1 VDTSLGA
8 DSPRVTAAVARLRS
22 AGERVTPA
30 RYAVLRVIDAADL
43 ADEHLTSEQ
52 VGARVAAI
60 EPAVHRAT
68 VYRTLTSLTEAG
80 VLSHVHLGGTATV
93 YHLSVPGPVGRHG
106 TGGTDAG
113 TAAYDSSEAVGP
125 GADAHADHRHA
136 HVQCVSCGHVQ
147 DVPPSALVE
156 VADRLL
162 DDLGFLLDTTHA
174 ALLGTC
180 RRCRET
186 RSTP

>member
-1 VDTSLGA
+1 METTPGA
-8 DSPRVTAAVARLRS
+8 DSPRVAAALARLRS

-30 RYAVLRVIDAADL
+30 RYAVLRVIDAADQ

-93 YHLSVPGPVGRHG
+93 YHLSVPGSASAGA
-106 TGGTDAG
+106 TGATGAG
-113 TAAYDSSEAVGP
+113 PAAHAWSTAAEPV
-125 GADAHADHRHA
+125 ADADVHPAHA
-136 HVQCVSCGHVQ
+136 HVQCVSCGRVQ
-147 DVPPSALVE
+147 DMSPSALVD

-162 DDLGFLLDTTHA
+162 DDLGFDLDTTHA

-180 RRCRET
+180 RQCREAH
-186 RSTP
+186 STS